1 MPDQKN
7 TVVTDTGLE
16 IYTDDMYIYADEYIA
31 SLHDKDSIY
40 SSAGNTFTGMIKY
53 INRHMGFNES
63 MYADIELLNNIW
75 GVYTDLV
82 YKYNQKPTIEEYALL
97 IGSTRDTIY
106 QWLNGT
112 SRGNI
117 YRDKDGNVINDF
129 FTWQSSHRGE
139 PYTSEPSSLRSDT
152 IKKWQEECRLGRYK
166 SAASGNVGGI
176 FLCKAVDGM
185 VETAPVQI
193 ENQAQRQ
200 SIEEIQ
206 QRYNLEQKSD
216 TDKPLLEPPKADF

>member
-1 MPDQKN
+1 MSN
-7 TVVTDTGLE
+7 TVRTENNIEV
-16 IYTDDMYIYADEYIA
+16 YTDDMFMYADEYI
-31 SLHDKDSIY
+31 STLHDKDSIY
-40 SSAGNTFTGMIKY
+40 NSTGYTFTGMIKY
-53 INRHMGFNES
+53 INRNLFRDKKDIIC
-63 MYADIELLNNIW
+63 ADINILNNIW
-75 GVYTDLV
+75 ENYVELV
-82 YKYNQKPTIEEYALL
+82 YKYNQKPVIEEYALL
-97 IGSTRDTIY
+97 IGVSRDTIY

-117 YRDKDGNVINDF
+117 YRDRDGNVIDDF

-139 PYTSEPSSLRSDT
+139 PYTQEPSSLRADT

-193 ENQAQRQ
+193 ENQTQR
-200 SIEEIQ
+200 
-206 QRYNLEQKSD
+206 RTLEQIEQERAGRLP
-216 TDKPLLEPPKADF
+216 DKMTMPEVNF

>member
-31 SLHDKDSIY
+31 SLHDPDSIY

-75 GVYTDLV
+75 EVYTDLV

-117 YRDKDGNVINDF
+117 YRDKDGNIIDDF